1 LKISKCNLSS
11 VIGLRASSRPG
22 LGMGK
27 VVHIAN
33 GEARAVPGSLLVV
46 CVPGSEP
53 PNLAVVGGPWEFI
66 YGVGTDNWLRL
77 RAQLETTHPDKD
89 IYVVGAPDAPKV

>member
-1 LKISKCNLSS
+1 
-11 VIGLRASSRPG
+11 
-22 LGMGK
+22 MGK
-27 VVHIAN
+27 IVHIAD

-66 YGVGTDNWLRL
+66 YGVGADNWLRL
-77 RAQLETTHPDKD
+77 RNQLETTHPDKD